1 MEPGYF
7 RIAYSELTGTTKFAQ
22 TSYAYGSVPPVSFSY
37 VSPLDGATQ
46 QPTEVDLD
54 WEDSVGATS
63 YDVYFGTTNP
73 PPFLV
78 NTSSSS
84 HDPGT
89 LKYGTTYYWQ
99 IVSKNTGGNTAGTIW
114 SFTTATIDTT
124 IPRSRTGLKIT
135 GSANYV

>member
-46 QPTEVDLD
+46 QLTEVDLD

-63 YDVYFGTTNP
+63 YDVYLGTTNP

-84 HDPGT
+84 HGPGA
-89 LKYGTTYYWQ
+89 LNNGKAYYWQ
-99 IVSKNTGGNTAGTIW
+99 IISKNAGGNTAGAIW
-114 SFTTATIDTT
+114 SFTTAAADTT
-124 IPRSRTGLKIT
+124 IPGPPAALKIT
-135 GSANYV
+135 GSAK